1 MGSMAPALL
10 PRTRRRGRSLIVGK
24 VAAATSDLDVFFIA
38 ASKNLDVFV
47 ERCGD
52 HCAAVT
58 GRSDQV
64 QRLGHLTLNGL
75 VPHGAI
81 PRRFYLPL
89 SSGAAT
95 ASRGL
100 KNGFDQGVG
109 MQTVAL
115 GVDAFCTNTHSDNST

>member
-1 MGSMAPALL
+1 MYFSSQHQKILMC
-10 PRTRRRGRSLIVGK
+10 SSND
-24 VAAATSDLDVFFIA
+24 AATTVRPSR
-38 ASKNLDVFV
+38 V
-47 ERCGD
+47 E
-52 HCAAVT
+52 VT
-58 GRSDQV
+58 RV

-75 VPHGAI
+75 VPHGAT